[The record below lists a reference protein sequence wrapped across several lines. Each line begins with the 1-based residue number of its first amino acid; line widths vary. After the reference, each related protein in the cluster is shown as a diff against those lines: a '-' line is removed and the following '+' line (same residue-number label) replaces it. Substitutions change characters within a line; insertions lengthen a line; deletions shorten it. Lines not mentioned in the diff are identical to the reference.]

1 MHIFFLALMGDKT
14 AVLFAHGDEIWWL
27 AGIRVWIIIIMII
40 IVIVIV
46 DGSVDLPAFFPF
58 GCVFKQIEIL
68 KNSCKWIVK
77 LLVLPQAKGWFWNPL
92 GEGEKRIGCLCEED

>member
-46 DGSVDLPAFFPF
+46 DGWVDLPAFFPF
-58 GCVFKQIEIL
+58 
-68 KNSCKWIVK
+68 W
-77 LLVLPQAKGWFWNPL
+77 
-92 GEGEKRIGCLCEED
+92 LCI

>member
-46 DGSVDLPAFFPF
+46 DGWVDLPAFFPF
-58 GCVFKQIEIL
+58 SVVYLNRLRF
-68 KNSCKWIVK
+68 
-77 LLVLPQAKGWFWNPL
+77 
-92 GEGEKRIGCLCEED
+92 